1 MTPHPPAAPIVLL
14 ALLCVFFALFT
25 VSQAVNAAP
34 TGASVGNLSTEG
46 SPNPTPDN
54 RSDPK
59 GTITTLLIDAVQQD
73 QFWKAYVGNITG
85 RLSLDNA
92 NGYTIYDWALS
103 STSKTGRVYVS
114 RYLAPAFDNVTCA
127 NAGNVSAE
135 HVYFNMSVN
144 QSDNIANTFNYSSH
158 SAFTVGTQP
167 FNANTCNSTATYVND
182 SRQTMD
188 GSQDFQEVIL
198 QDSANNIIFMT
209 ILSTGVGYD
218 NETYDFQLIV
228 PESYLSG
235 GALRPAYT
243 TYYFF
248 TELSG

>member
-1 MTPHPPAAPIVLL
+1 MAPHPSAAPIVLL
-14 ALLCVFFALFT
+14 ALLCAFFA

-34 TGASVGNLSTEG
+34 TGASIGNLSTEG

-59 GTITTLLIDAVQQD
+59 GTITTLIIDAVQQD

-135 HVYFNMSVN
+135 HEYFNMTVN
-144 QSDNIANTFNYSSH
+144 H
-158 SAFTVGTQP
+158 
-167 FNANTCNSTATYVND
+167 C
-182 SRQTMD
+182 
-188 GSQDFQEVIL
+188 
-198 QDSANNIIFMT
+198 
-209 ILSTGVGYD
+209 
-218 NETYDFQLIV
+218 
-228 PESYLSG
+228 G
-235 GALRPAYT
+235 GAAVPCGYMQ
-243 TYYFF
+243 
-248 TELSG
+248 